1 MVFPTAKI
9 IGDFSTTDQYIFV
22 DNADFFTYGNTGS
35 TDALIVSSSLDP
47 VSAGITAVVS
57 GLGTVQSLIINNPGS
72 GYTGNLVTLKISPPP
87 VILEKIGGV
96 IVGVGSTAIATITV
110 GAGGTLTTPIT
121 ITNPG
126 FGYLT
131 SKNNYHPFPTDGYAW
146 ATQQGNTQFRS
157 IISQGNVSAGSTL
170 GNTPLQMIVTGDD
183 PHIITYNSPTYNI
196 ALATK
201 GQTWTFSVYAKAN
214 IETSGEL
221 FLFEANSS
229 GVYIDFTM
237 VTIDIK
243 TDWKR
248 FSITRTISKDNTSF
262 VQVRVD
268 GTPDYY
274 YGNGKIIWW
283 DGFQV
288 ERGSNVGIFTS
299 GSTTTALSIPKVIA
313 PLPDPI
319 YENISTINTITG
331 FSGIITGITTTE
343 GIGGNPLALKFNLTG
358 PSGYSGLQIGYPIYI
373 FDTRIG
379 SGLTS
384 INNSNSAIV
393 GIGTTFLDNIYI
405 ISAFSSSGTSGI
417 ITCNI
422 LSTTSVVGLASTGN
436 TSNPVGKYSWGKL
449 SGFSRSSS
457 PISIGVT
464 GNTIDVGLS
473 TFSTI
478 QRRKSGL
485 RKTGALSKLL

>member
-1 MVFPTAKI
+1 M
-9 IGDFSTTDQYIFV
+9 
-22 DNADFFTYGNTGS
+22 
-35 TDALIVSSSLDP
+35 
-47 VSAGITAVVS
+47 
-57 GLGTVQSLIINNPGS
+57 
-72 GYTGNLVTLKISPPP
+72 
-87 VILEKIGGV
+87 
-96 IVGVGSTAIATITV
+96 
-110 GAGGTLTTPIT
+110 
-121 ITNPG
+121 
-126 FGYLT
+126 
-131 SKNNYHPFPTDGYAW
+131 
-146 ATQQGNTQFRS
+146 
-157 IISQGNVSAGSTL
+157 
-170 GNTPLQMIVTGDD
+170 
-183 PHIITYNSPTYNI
+183 TYNSSTYNI
-196 ALATK
+196 SPAAV

-214 IETSGEL
+214 KQTTGEL

-229 GVYIDFTM
+229 GQYFDIDSSFANSQIVIT
-237 VTIDIK
+237 TG
-243 TDWKR
+243 WQR
-248 FSITRTISKDNTSF
+248 FSITRNIVNKNTAF
-262 VQVRVD
+262 IQVRVD
-268 GTPDYY
+268 GP
-274 YGNGKIIWW
+274 NGGDNAVIWW

-319 YENISTINTITG
+319 YENISTINTNTITG

-473 TFSTI
+473 TFPTI